1 MAYLVGKTSVEIIN
15 NDAIDI
21 RENLP
26 VGFYKLEAAPMR
38 GFYLEKADY
47 NTGHGKIYGKSEMI
61 ASHVADVYE
70 KSDRSLGVLFSGGK
84 GLGKSLTTRLVIEK
98 LKDKYPVIIINKY
111 INGMFDFLE
120 PIKNVIY
127 LFDEFEKTMRGNV
140 NEQNDNDKSTTKQ
153 DQILTFL
160 DGTASGT
167 HNLFLLT
174 VNDKRELN
182 DNLLSRPGRIRYH
195 YRFESCDADTIKDY
209 CKDNLKK
216 PELESEVVD
225 ALTTT
230 RYVSLDI
237 VRALV
242 DELNNYDVTVS
253 EAMDYL
259 NIDFQRINLQA
270 RVTWALGNVQKT
282 YTVNMGAWI
291 PGKHEIIQNMES
303 YDEDEED
310 DDDGKDSLYWY
321 LGLHINME
329 GKTIPMIGS
338 VNVTKST
345 FVEYYSGVKPKIVN
359 VELYDRD
366 TARPERFQPAG
377 VEDSL
382 CVKAL

>member
-26 VGFYKLEAAPMR
+26 IGFYKLETAPMH

-47 NTGHGKIYGKSEMI
+47 NTEHGKIYGKSEII
-61 ASHVADVYE
+61 ASHVADAYE

-84 GLGKSLTTRLVIEK
+84 GLGKSLTTRLVIEQ
-98 LKDKYPVIIINKY
+98 LKDKHPVIIINKY

-140 NEQNDNDKSTTKQ
+140 NEQNNNDNSTTKQ

-167 HNLFLLT
+167 HNLFLFT
-174 VNDKRELN
+174 VNDKCGLN

-195 YRFESCDADTIKDY
+195 YQFESCDADTIRGY

-216 PELESEVVD
+216 PELESDVVD
-225 ALTTT
+225 ALTAT

-242 DELNNYDVTVS
+242 EELNSYDVTVS

-259 NIDFQRINLQA
+259 NIDFQRISLSA
-270 RVTWALGNVQKT
+270 RVTWALGDVQKT
-282 YTVNMGAWI
+282 YTVNMGFWA
-291 PGKHEIIQNMES
+291 PGKREIIQNMDS
-303 YDEDEED
+303 YDE
-310 DDDGKDSLYWY
+310 DDDGKDDLYWF

-329 GKTIPMIGS
+329 GKTIPMRGS
-338 VNVTKST
+338 INVTNST
-345 FVEYYSGVKPKIVN
+345 FVDYYNGVKPKIVN
-359 VELYDRD
+359 VELYDKESVQLDRY
-366 TARPERFQPAG
+366 QPAG
-377 VEDSL
+377 IDF
-382 CVKAL
+382 

>member
-47 NTGHGKIYGKSEMI
+47 NTEHGKIYGKSEMI

-98 LKDKYPVIIINKY
+98 LKNKYPVIIINKY

-167 HNLFLLT
+167 HNLFLFT
-174 VNDKRELN
+174 VNDKHDLN
-182 DNLLSRPGRIRYH
+182 ENLLSRPGRIRYH
-195 YRFESCDADTIKDY
+195 YQFESCDADTIKDY

-310 DDDGKDSLYWY
+310 DDGKDSLYWY

-359 VELYDRD
+359 VELYDKD